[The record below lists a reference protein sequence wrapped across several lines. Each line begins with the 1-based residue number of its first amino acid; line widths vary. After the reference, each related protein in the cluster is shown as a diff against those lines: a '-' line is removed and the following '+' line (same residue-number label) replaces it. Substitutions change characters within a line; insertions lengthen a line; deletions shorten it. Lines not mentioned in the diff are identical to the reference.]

1 MKQAAYLS
9 RIRVVLLLLLV
20 CQLQAQEEKEKD
32 LIRIVPAYYQSDEAL
47 PVIKVTASTK
57 KNQKFVPVAGAEVN
71 LFFNE
76 ETAEGF
82 MGRVITNDR
91 GLASLALPVKFK
103 TSWDSMISFKFI
115 GTVTGNKQFE
125 DEAAEIEI
133 TKARIE
139 LSLTEEDSI
148 RNITAALRAYTDSG
162 LVSVPETDLLLVVS
176 RLLSDIRAGEEEF
189 YTTDEKG
196 EVSAPFIF
204 KFPGDETGNIR
215 IGAKIEDHELYGNV
229 KTTQNIQWGSPLLED
244 NSFAKRSLW
253 ATRDKTPL
261 WLLIFPNLLIM
272 GVWGTIIY
280 LINLILKIRRLG
292 KTSDISNK

>member
-1 MKQAAYLS
+1 MKQATYLS
-9 RIRVVLLLLLV
+9 GIRVILLLLAV
-20 CQLQAQEEKEKD
+20 WRLQAQEEKEKAP
-32 LIRIVPAYYQSDEAL
+32 IRIILAYYQSDEAL
-47 PVIKVTASTK
+47 PLIKVTASTK
-57 KNQKFVPVAGAEVN
+57 KNQKFVPVADAEVN

-82 MGRVITNDR
+82 MGRVTTNDR
-91 GLASLALPVKFK
+91 GSASMTLPVKFK
-103 TSWDSMISFKFI
+103 TSWDSMIFFKFI

-148 RNITAALRAYTDSG
+148 RTIKAALHASTDSG

-176 RLLSDIRAGEEEF
+176 RLLSDIGAGEEEF
-189 YTTDEKG
+189 YTTDENG

-204 KFPGDETGNIR
+204 KFPGDETGKIR
-215 IGAKIEDHELYGNV
+215 IGAKIEDHELYGNL
-229 KTTQNIQWGSPLLED
+229 KTTQNIQWGSPLLAD
-244 NSFAKRSLW
+244 HSFAKRSLW
-253 ATRDKTPL
+253 ATRDKTPI
-261 WLLIFPNLLIM
+261 WLLVFPNLLII

-280 LINLILKIRRLG
+280 LINIILKIRKLG
-292 KTSDISNK
+292 KTSDISNN

>member
-1 MKQAAYLS
+1 MKQAGYLS
-9 RIRVVLLLLLV
+9 GILTVLLLLMGWRLK
-20 CQLQAQEEKEKD
+20 AQEENGKAS
-32 LIRIVPAYYQSDEAL
+32 IRIALAYYQTDEAL

-57 KNQKFVPVAGAEVN
+57 KDQKYVPVANTEVN

-76 ETAEGF
+76 ETAGGF
-82 MGRVITNDR
+82 MGRVTTNDR

-103 TSWDSMISFKFI
+103 TSWDSMIFFKFI

-125 DEAAEIEI
+125 DEAAEMEI

-148 RNITAALRAYTDSG
+148 RTIKAALHAYTDSG

-176 RLLSDIRAGEEEF
+176 RLLSDIGAGEEEF
-189 YTTDEKG
+189 YTTDENG

-215 IGAKIEDHELYGNV
+215 MGAKIEDHELYGNL
-229 KTTQNIQWGSPLLED
+229 KTTQNIQWGTPMLAD
-244 NSFAKRSLW
+244 HSFAKRSLW
-253 ATRDKTPL
+253 ATRDKTPI
-261 WLLIFPNLLIM
+261 WLLIFPNLLII
-272 GVWGTIIY
+272 GVWGTIVY
-280 LINLILKIRRLG
+280 LINLILKIRKLG
-292 KTSDISNK
+292 KTSDIS

>member
-1 MKQAAYLS
+1 MKQAGYLS
-9 RIRVVLLLLLV
+9 GILTVLLLLTGWRLK
-20 CQLQAQEEKEKD
+20 AQEENGKAS
-32 LIRIVPAYYQSDEAL
+32 IRIALAYYQTDEAL

-57 KNQKFVPVAGAEVN
+57 KDQKYVPVANTEVN

-76 ETAEGF
+76 ETAGGF
-82 MGRVITNDR
+82 MGRVTTNDR

-103 TSWDSMISFKFI
+103 TSWDSMIFFKFI

-125 DEAAEIEI
+125 DEAAEMEI

-148 RNITAALRAYTDSG
+148 RTIKAALHAYTDSG

-176 RLLSDIRAGEEEF
+176 RLLSDIGAGEEEF
-189 YTTDEKG
+189 YTTDENG

-215 IGAKIEDHELYGNV
+215 MGAKIEDHELYGNL
-229 KTTQNIQWGSPLLED
+229 KTTQNIQWGTPMLAD
-244 NSFAKRSLW
+244 HSFAKRSLW
-253 ATRDKTPL
+253 ATRDKTPI
-261 WLLIFPNLLIM
+261 WLLIFPNLLII
-272 GVWGTIIY
+272 GVWGTIVY
-280 LINLILKIRRLG
+280 LINLILKIRKQG
-292 KTSDISNK
+292 KTSDIS

>member
-1 MKQAAYLS
+1 MKQATYLS
-9 RIRVVLLLLLV
+9 GIRVILLLLAV
-20 CQLQAQEEKEKD
+20 WRLQAQEEKEKAP
-32 LIRIVPAYYQSDEAL
+32 IRIILAYYQSDEAL
-47 PVIKVTASTK
+47 PLIKVTASTK

-82 MGRVITNDR
+82 MGRVTTNDR
-91 GLASLALPVKFK
+91 GTASMTLPVKFK
-103 TSWDSMISFKFI
+103 TSWDSMIFFKFI

-148 RNITAALRAYTDSG
+148 RTIKAALHAYTDSG

-176 RLLSDIRAGEEEF
+176 RLLSDIGAGEEEF
-189 YTTDEKG
+189 YTTDENG

-215 IGAKIEDHELYGNV
+215 IGAKIEDHELYGNL
-229 KTTQNIQWGSPLLED
+229 KTTQNIQWGSPLLAD

-253 ATRDKTPL
+253 ATRDKTPI
-261 WLLIFPNLLIM
+261 WLLIFPNLLII

-280 LINLILKIRRLG
+280 LINIILKIRKLG
-292 KTSDISNK
+292 KTSDISNN